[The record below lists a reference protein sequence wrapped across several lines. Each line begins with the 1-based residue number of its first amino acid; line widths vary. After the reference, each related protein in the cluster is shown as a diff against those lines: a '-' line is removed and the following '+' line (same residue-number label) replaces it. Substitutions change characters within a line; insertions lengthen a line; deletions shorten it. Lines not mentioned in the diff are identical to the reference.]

1 MEKSKIAVE
10 MMKKAVE
17 LSKECLRCTYPN
29 PKVGAVIFDENGKI
43 HAQAFTRSFGSDHA
57 ERAALKKLNFKAEGL
72 MMAVTLEPCNHYG
85 KTPPCSHA
93 IAESGIKKVFIA
105 KAEENRRA
113 CNGACFLKGR
123 NIDTVF
129 MDEFREEVEE
139 INRFFFK
146 TVRTNLPWVT
156 AKAAISSNGYLTKK
170 IGTPTVVTGKMSK
183 TYTHKLRSEHM
194 AIAVGANT
202 VNIDDPQ
209 LNVREIEEQNPVP
222 VIFSRNLN
230 LNLNAKVLKNSPI
243 VITENNDPEK
253 IATLK
258 KLNAEVE
265 ILEQDFSISSAL
277 SMLWKEHN
285 INSIMLE
292 GGAKL
297 IDAFL
302 KEEMIDEFQINSSP
316 ENFSGGL
323 KLFSKE
329 TEARFSSQFHLHD
342 ETYLEKDHLRIFRK

>member
-1 MEKSKIAVE
+1 MENTKIAVK
-10 MMKKAVE
+10 MMRKAVE
-17 LSKECLRCTYPN
+17 LSKECERCTYPN
-29 PKVGAVIFDENGKI
+29 PKVGAVIFDENGKV
-43 HAQAFTRSFGSDHA
+43 HAQSFTRSFGGDHA

-105 KAEENRRA
+105 KAEENSRA

-123 NIDTVF
+123 NIDTF
-129 MDEFREEVEE
+129 FIDEFREEVEE

-146 TVRTNLPWVT
+146 TVRTSLPWIT
-156 AKAAISSNGYLTKK
+156 AKAAISADGYLTKK
-170 IGTPTVVTGKMSK
+170 IGLSTAVTGKMSK
-183 TYTHKLRSEHM
+183 KHTHTLRSQHM

-209 LNVREIEEQNPVP
+209 LNVRKIEGQDPIP
-222 VIFSRNLN
+222 VIFSRSLD
-230 LNLNAKVLKNSPI
+230 LDLNAKVLKNAPI
-243 VITENNDPEK
+243 VITENNDPQK

-258 KLNAEVE
+258 KLSAEVE
-265 ILEQDFSISSAL
+265 VLEKDFSIYSAL
-277 SMLWKEHN
+277 SMLWEKHN

-297 IDAFL
+297 ISAFL
-302 KEEMIDEFQINSSP
+302 KENMIDEFQINTSP
-316 ENFSGGL
+316 DNFSGGL
-323 KLFSKE
+323 KLF
-329 TEARFSSQFHLHD
+329 TEESEAKFSSQFHLFD
-342 ETYLEKDHLRIFRK
+342 EMYLEKDHLRVFRK